1 VPPRG
6 PTAPTQK
13 VFTGQLAPS
22 CIEPEVGPGF
32 DEEPDRSVVRGPMGW
47 VPWSAAGAASSYTF
61 IHSFQD
67 SGVPIFRCMI
77 DSRMEASLLAC

>member
-47 VPWSAAGAASSYTF
+47 VPWSAAGGRRGQQLHV
-61 IHSFQD
+61 HSFIPGFGGAD
-67 SGVPIFRCMI
+67 LSMH
-77 DSRMEASLLAC
+77 D